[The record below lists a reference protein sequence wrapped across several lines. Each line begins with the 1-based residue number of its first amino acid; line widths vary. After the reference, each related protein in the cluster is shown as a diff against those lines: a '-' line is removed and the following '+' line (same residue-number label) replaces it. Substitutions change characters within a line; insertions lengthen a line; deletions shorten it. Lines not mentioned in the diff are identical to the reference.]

1 MAYNTHGYSQTGI
14 FARANI
20 DAHRW
25 MIWEASCSCRQSSFD
40 LTRTGNNLQFGS
52 DPNADLER
60 NRSSFADQSSLKT
73 TGGRLR
79 FFLCCCF
86 LPARFMLVGGSCSWR
101 ELNDD
106 TFFFFSRPGLC
117 HWPIESSALGD
128 GGRELALPE
137 DTEDEAVI
145 LPRDFKPT
153 ELDAPPDGIIGG
165 LLLLS
170 ILFSDSISCAALD
183 SALSLL
189 IEALAT
195 SSSMSGGRI
204 APWPLVDGLTAS
216 KSRSR

>member
-1 MAYNTHGYSQTGI
+1 M
-14 FARANI
+14 

-52 DPNADLER
+52 DPNADLDR
-60 NRSSFADQSSLKT
+60 SRSSFADQSSLKT

-79 FFLCCCF
+79 FFLRCCF
-86 LPARFMLVGGSCSWR
+86 LPARFILVLVGGACSWR
-101 ELNDD
+101 EPSDGIISNNSVDPLV
-106 TFFFFSRPGLC
+106 FFFFSRPGLC
-117 HWPIESSALGD
+117 HWPIENSALGE
-128 GGRELALPE
+128 GGRELALLE

-153 ELDAPPDGIIGG
+153 ELDAPPDGIMGG

-204 APWPLVDGLTAS
+204 SPWPLVDGLPAS

>member
-1 MAYNTHGYSQTGI
+1 M
-14 FARANI
+14 

-52 DPNADLER
+52 DPNADLDR
-60 NRSSFADQSSLKT
+60 SRSSFADQSSLKT
-73 TGGRLR
+73 TGGGRLS
-79 FFLCCCF
+79 FFLRCCF
-86 LPARFMLVGGSCSWR
+86 LPARFILVLVGGACSWR
-101 ELNDD
+101 EPSDD
-106 TFFFFSRPGLC
+106 IISNNSVDPLVFFFFFSRPGLC
-117 HWPIESSALGD
+117 HWPIENSALGE
-128 GGRELALPE
+128 GGRELALLE

-153 ELDAPPDGIIGG
+153 ELDAPPDGIMGG
-165 LLLLS
+165 LLLS

-195 SSSMSGGRI
+195 SSSMSGGRTS
-204 APWPLVDGLTAS
+204 PWPLVDGLTAS
-216 KSRSR
+216 QSRSR

>member
-1 MAYNTHGYSQTGI
+1 M
-14 FARANI
+14 

-52 DPNADLER
+52 DPNADLDR

-73 TGGRLR
+73 TGGGRLR
-79 FFLCCCF
+79 FFLRCCF
-86 LPARFMLVGGSCSWR
+86 LPSRFMFVGGACSWR
-101 ELNDD
+101 EPSDGIISNDSD
-106 TFFFFSRPGLC
+106 DPLAFFFFFSRPGLC
-117 HWPIESSALGD
+117 HWPIETSALGE
-128 GGRELALPE
+128 GGRELALLE
-137 DTEDEAVI
+137 DTDDEAVI
-145 LPRDFKPT
+145 LPRDCKPT

-165 LLLLS
+165 LLLS

-204 APWPLVDGLTAS
+204 SPWPLGDGLTAS